1 MKYVEEYLE
10 TVVKV
15 KPLGELT
22 TREDILYDMSGE
34 MVYIDGKCSDIFI
47 SHADYANWLEKQRQ
61 NPAEWHREDEQN
73 LNACL
78 GYIPD
83 EFLRRWLRD
92 IIHVKYDKPADM
104 IESKFKV
111 GDWIFSSVLGTAHI
125 IDVNDSNEYQLE
137 YIDDKQKFSSI
148 DYVNYEYN
156 EWTIQDA
163 KDGDVLVNGS
173 NIFIFHFIND
183 TRLMGYCHVNT
194 DDGRFYDDI
203 GKNECFCLIDAV
215 VNPATKEQRDLLF
228 QKMNE
233 AGYEWDAE
241 NKQLKK
247 IGPKFKVDDW
257 VVHDM
262 SDGRKVIRQIINMT
276 NKSYIL
282 DGEDFN
288 IFYFNDLENDY
299 HLWTLQD
306 AKDGD
311 ILLFEGYYNSIVL
324 FQGIGINGKGRINYH
339 CKCDLGNYSFGIQGD
354 AAYLGTIEKDA
365 EHYHPA
371 TKEQREQLEKAM
383 TDAGYTFDFEK
394 KELKKIHM
402 IDEDKAEMDYCFT
415 KMMNGEKVTPA
426 WSEDDEEYNG
436 EDYGIDSLYHAQ
448 RILEKTLGEVDGYQT
463 DDGILSHK
471 CAISAVKKLYGQ
483 KSATWSKEDE
493 NHVISLLERLEG
505 LCRNEFERTRFAI
518 NEDQDWLKSLKDKVQ
533 PQPKQEWSE
542 EDEDYFDAII
552 TKLEV
557 TQEDAALTDNQLKF
571 LKSLK
576 YKVFP
581 QNHWKPSDEQI
592 EALDNFIFAKY
603 PNIEKYEKSVKSL
616 YNDLKKLKGE

>member
-1 MKYVEEYLE
+1 MKYAEEYLE

-34 MVYIDGKCSDIFI
+34 MIYIDGKCSDIFI

-83 EFLRRWLRD
+83 EFLRKWLKD
-92 IIHVKYDKPADM
+92 IIHIKYDKPADM
-104 IESKFKV
+104 IEPKFKI
-111 GDWIFSSVLGTAHI
+111 GDWVVSSVLGTAHI

-241 NKQLKK
+241 
-247 IGPKFKVDDW
+247 
-257 VVHDM
+257 
-262 SDGRKVIRQIINMT
+262 
-276 NKSYIL
+276 
-282 DGEDFN
+282 
-288 IFYFNDLENDY
+288 
-299 HLWTLQD
+299 
-306 AKDGD
+306 
-311 ILLFEGYYNSIVL
+311 
-324 FQGIGINGKGRINYH
+324 
-339 CKCDLGNYSFGIQGD
+339 
-354 AAYLGTIEKDA
+354 
-365 EHYHPA
+365 
-371 TKEQREQLEKAM
+371 
-383 TDAGYTFDFEK
+383 K
-394 KELKKIHM
+394 KELKKIKYRVC
-402 IDEDKAEMDYCFT
+402 DEDKAEMDYCFT
-415 KMMNGEKVTPA
+415 KMMNGEKV
-426 WSEDDEEYNG
+426 SEEDEEYNG

-448 RILEKTLGEVDGYQT
+448 RILEKTLGSVDGYQT

-483 KSATWSKEDE
+483 KSAEWGEEDDY
-493 NHVISLLERLEG
+493 NLQCMIAKVTSDIQKG
-505 LCRNEFERTRFAI
+505 NVGRN
-518 NEDQDWLKSLKDKVQ
+518 NELIDWLKSLKERYTCK
-533 PQPKQEWSE
+533 PSSE
-542 EDEDYFDAII
+542 LDEVSYQVGIKRVLDNPESYGL
-552 TKLEV
+552 TKY
-557 TQEDAALTDNQLKF
+557 N
-571 LKSLK
+571 
-576 YKVFP
+576 
-581 QNHWKPSDEQI
+581 WKPSKGQM
-592 EALDNFIFAKY
+592 EALKNACDKSWEPDGLDPLY
-603 PNIEKYEKSVKSL
+603 MLYE
-616 YNDLKKLKGE
+616 DLKKLKGE